1 VSCLVDPQVSA
12 RGLVVARTGEFPTT
26 STAPFPVE
34 GTGEDPSEQT
44 MASRSRTSETTA
56 PAAVAA
62 RQGQLSLDLPPD
74 ERRGYRGPGVCD
86 IVGISYRQLDY
97 WARTGLVT
105 PSIRRATGSGSQ
117 RLYAFEDIVRLRVVK
132 RLLDAGVNLERIRV
146 ALDELAAQGR
156 SLAEVTLASDGRTV
170 YAIDDDRQLLDLLRR
185 GQGVFAIALEPL
197 VDELRGEVRLLP
209 SSAGTDEDIVSTGPD
224 ALAV

>member
-1 VSCLVDPQVSA
+1 
-12 RGLVVARTGEFPTT
+12 
-26 STAPFPVE
+26 
-34 GTGEDPSEQT
+34 
-44 MASRSRTSETTA
+44 MASRSRTSGTSA
-56 PAAVAA
+56 PATHAA
-62 RQGQLSLDLPPD
+62 RQGQLSLDLPAD
-74 ERRGYRGPGVCD
+74 DRRGFRGPGVCD

-105 PSIRRATGSGSQ
+105 PSIRRAAGSGSQ
-117 RLYAFEDIVRLRVVK
+117 RLYSFEDLVRLRVVK

-146 ALDELAAQGR
+146 ALDELVAQGR
-156 SLAEVTLASDGRTV
+156 SLNDVTLASDGRTV

-209 SSAGTDEDIVSTGPD
+209 VGAMTDEATGTGAPD

>member
-1 VSCLVDPQVSA
+1 
-12 RGLVVARTGEFPTT
+12 
-26 STAPFPVE
+26 
-34 GTGEDPSEQT
+34 
-44 MASRSRTSETTA
+44 MASRARTTDASA
-56 PAAVAA
+56 PGEGSA
-62 RQGQLSLDLPPD
+62 RQGQLPLDLPTD

-105 PSIRRATGSGSQ
+105 PSIRRAKGSGSQ

-146 ALDELAAQGR
+146 ALDELVAQGR
-156 SLAEVTLASDGRTV
+156 SLADVTLASDGRTV

-197 VDELRGEVRLLP
+197 VAELRGEVRLLP
-209 SSAGTDEDIVSTGPD
+209 SGAGADEAVDSSPD
-224 ALAV
+224 TLAV

>member
-1 VSCLVDPQVSA
+1 
-12 RGLVVARTGEFPTT
+12 
-26 STAPFPVE
+26 
-34 GTGEDPSEQT
+34 
-44 MASRSRTSETTA
+44 MASRSRTSETGT
-56 PAAVAA
+56 PAARAA
-62 RQGQLSLDLPPD
+62 RQGQLSLDLPAD

-105 PSIRRATGSGSQ
+105 PSIRRAAGSGSQ

-146 ALDELAAQGR
+146 ALDELTAQGR
-156 SLAEVTLASDGRTV
+156 SLADVTLASDGRTV

-209 SSAGTDEDIVSTGPD
+209 ASAGTDEGVEGTAPD

>member
-1 VSCLVDPQVSA
+1 
-12 RGLVVARTGEFPTT
+12 
-26 STAPFPVE
+26 
-34 GTGEDPSEQT
+34 
-44 MASRSRTSETTA
+44 
-56 PAAVAA
+56 
-62 RQGQLSLDLPPD
+62 
-74 ERRGYRGPGVCD
+74 VCD

-156 SLAEVTLASDGRTV
+156 ALTDVTLASDGRTV

-209 SSAGTDEDIVSTGPD
+209 SGAGTDDDTGSDTAD